1 MRRSPTTL
9 LLLVLL
15 ALLPGCSGTRTGA
28 PAAGTGDAAASVR
41 PAPDP
46 APDPA
51 RAPGRI
57 EVVLLHM
64 NDVYEITPIED
75 GRVGGLARVAALRN
89 RLLAENPHLVT
100 TIGGDLFSPSAMGTA
115 KVDGEALDGQQMVA
129 VLDAVGLDWA
139 TFGNHEFDISE
150 EHFDQRMREAG
161 FGWVSANVTDAS
173 GQPIPGVVRS
183 TVLTFGE
190 PGGPTLRL
198 GLVGATLQGVY
209 KDYVTVADPLPAIT
223 ADAKAL
229 RPEVDVLVALTHLD
243 LDEDTTLA
251 ETVPEIDLILGG
263 HEHENRAVRRGG
275 SLTPILKADANV
287 RTVFVVRLAWDPAT
301 GDLSIRPELVPITGA
316 MPEDPAVAAE
326 VQHWVDLAYAAFRAE
341 GFEPDEPVTVTDEEL
356 DGRAAIVRNRSN
368 TLTDLIAE
376 AMLQAS
382 PGADAAVY
390 NSGSIRIDDILPA
403 GRVTQYDVIRV
414 LPFGGDVVEVEIS
427 GALLGRVLDQGVANR
442 GDGGFLQYAGI
453 TRDDGP
459 GDAGSSAASGG
470 DCDCGGAGALT
481 GMWTVA
487 GAPLDDSRTYR
498 VAFTDFLLTGREE
511 GLGYLTLDNPDVQE
525 LGDRGDIRR
534 VVITELRRRYGG

>member
-1 MRRSPTTL
+1 MRRVSTSVL
-9 LLLVLL
+9 LLALL
-15 ALLPGCSGTRTGA
+15 ALLPGCAGTR
-28 PAAGTGDAAASVR
+28 PAAPGDAVTSIR
-41 PAPDP
+41 PSE
-46 APDPA
+46 
-51 RAPGRI
+51 APGRL

-75 GRVGGLARVAALRN
+75 GRVGGLARVAALRQ
-89 RLLAENPHLVT
+89 RLLAENPHVVT
-100 TIGGDLFSPSAMGTA
+100 LIGGDLFSPSAMGTA
-115 KVDGEALDGQQMVA
+115 KVGGEALDGEQMVA

-161 FGWVSANVTDAS
+161 FGWVSANVTGAS

-183 TVLTFGE
+183 TVFTLGE
-190 PGGPTLRL
+190 PGGPALRL
-198 GLVGATLQGVY
+198 GLVGGTLQGVY

-229 RPEVDVLVALTHLD
+229 RPDVDVLVALTHLD

-263 HEHENRAVRRGG
+263 HEHENWAVRRGS

-287 RTVFVVRLAWDPAT
+287 RTVYVVRLAWDPAT
-301 GDLSIRPELVPITGA
+301 GDLSIRPELVPITDA

-326 VQHWVDLAYAAFRAE
+326 VQHWVDLAFAAFRAE

-376 AMLQAS
+376 AMLHAS

-390 NSGSIRIDDILPA
+390 NSGSIRIDDVLPA

-427 GALLGRVLDQGVANR
+427 GTLLGRVLDQGVANR

-453 TRDDGP
+453 TRDDGA
-459 GDAGSSAASGG
+459 GGAGSSAASGG
-470 DCDCGGAGALT
+470 DCDCGGGT
-481 GMWTVA
+481 SIGTWTVA
-487 GAPLDDSRTYR
+487 GAPLDDRRTYR

-511 GLGYLTLDNPDVQE
+511 GLGYLTGDNPDVKE

-534 VVITELRRRYGG
+534 VVITELRRRYGSGSPAGTTTPSG